1 MKRRSFLTGSAGIA
15 AADCLA
21 YLTSGGAQSLSSSM
35 AAAAEDHR
43 KESEA
48 PNFLIYWFIE
58 GGWMSYDMFSPVLPV
73 RNDAKFGE
81 MPRDPKAWDAFAQHM
96 YRVKDLKPEEFRRHG
111 QVFYG
116 PLAED
121 GKDMFNEMA
130 IVSSMKTGGAHSTER
145 WRLHYGQYKTDLKA
159 RREPHERTV
168 LQAFCEAT
176 GRSYLLPNLN
186 WHRWLSDGE
195 LDISQYPEGTG
206 IYHALGPVWAHS
218 IYPQTPKYFRHLI
231 GQTLAMRSDER
242 NKSVQRFLAQ
252 PRHQALADKNSPVL
266 QSFASA
272 LDVYNRLLEGGQR
285 GLEPSRLFNDAKL
298 REEFRVS
305 AEDEEIHFQA
315 INGSQARS
323 KNTPNI
329 NVQAMMLYEMLTKG
343 LSCTGWLENRL
354 VRGFDHHQSRESL
367 GSNFP
372 FDQRQMMRDELWTP
386 LRTLVGKLKST
397 EYKTTGKS
405 YWDYTTIVITS
416 EFGRMVNGDIAKIL
430 ANSSLSDEDKR
441 KQILSQDI
449 VAHNPV
455 TSCAFMGPRVRGGVQ
470 FGMAGQKTMQPI
482 PIHAKTGEMDPR
494 FDADG
499 NLKAGYT
506 EASPGFVVANH
517 GHTYATALKLAGVS
531 PQGVGRNEET
541 FLPFVMKG

>member
-1 MKRRSFLTGSAGIA
+1 MKRRSFLRGSAGIA
-15 AADCLA
+15 AADCLS
-21 YLTSGGAQSLSSSM
+21 YLASGGAQSLSPGL

-48 PNFLIYWFIE
+48 PSFLIYWFVE

-73 RNDAKFGE
+73 RNDSKFGE
-81 MPRDPKAWDAFAQHM
+81 MPRDPKAWDSFAQHL

-111 QVFYG
+111 QIFYG

-130 IVSSMKTGGAHSTER
+130 IVSSMKTGGGHSTER

-159 RREPHERTV
+159 RREPNERTV

-176 GRSYLLPNLN
+176 GRPYLLPNLN

-206 IYHALGPVWAHS
+206 VYHALGPVWAHS

-266 QSFASA
+266 RSFASA
-272 LDVYNRLLEGGQR
+272 LDVYNRLLESGQH
-285 GLEPSRLFNDAKL
+285 GLEPTRLFNDARL

-343 LSCTGWLENRL
+343 LSCAGWLENRL

-367 GSNFP
+367 ASSFP

-397 EYKTTGKS
+397 EYKATGRS

-430 ANSSLSDEDKR
+430 ANSSLSDEEKR

-482 PIHAKTGEMDPR
+482 PIHARTGEMDPR
-494 FDADG
+494 FDSGG
-499 NLKAGYT
+499 NLKAGYS
-506 EASPGFVVANH
+506 EPSPGFIVANH
-517 GHTYATALKLAGVS
+517 GHTYATALKLAGVD